1 MSSRLPRPRSRTSP
15 GVPSLRKL
23 YQKEAC
29 LIKHLKALESLETD
43 HMKNIE
49 EIKKKLE
56 ELKPFLKEKF
66 KLKSIGIFGSYIRG
80 EEKKGSDLD
89 ILVEF
94 EESAGLSLL
103 EFIRL
108 ENYLSEELGVKVD
121 LVEKSTLKPRIGKSI
136 LEEVINL

>member
-1 MSSRLPRPRSRTSP
+1 
-15 GVPSLRKL
+15 
-23 YQKEAC
+23 
-29 LIKHLKALESLETD
+29 
-43 HMKNIE
+43 MKNIE